1 VTYNGGDISILTPT
15 FKNYHQITAIEDS
28 ALFDVLIP
36 DYGSND
42 CNYYKV
48 SKLLDKYYFK
58 KIKNKMYF

>member
-1 VTYNGGDISILTPT
+1 MTYNGGDISILTPT